1 MHGLLTPVLLL
12 FRSSIYRMIP
22 DITQMQDGAS
32 TTERADTLYSKS
44 YGRSLMATFC
54 ETYRPDFVLMGVPTD
69 TFAHQVE
76 ADLKNMLQQFTLSD
90 GVTDAACLIIDT
102 NKL

>member
-1 MHGLLTPVLLL
+1 MSCYS
-12 FRSSIYRMIP
+12 RSSIYRMIP
-22 DITQMQDGAS
+22 DITQVQEDDAS
-32 TTERADTLYSKS
+32 TAERADTLYAKS

-54 ETYRPDFVLMGVPTD
+54 DAYKPDFVLMGVPTD
-69 TFAHQVE
+69 TFAHQVQ

>member
-1 MHGLLTPVLLL
+1 
-12 FRSSIYRMIP
+12 MIP
-22 DITQMQDGAS
+22 DITQVQEEGAS

-44 YGRSLMATFC
+44 YGRSLMATYC
-54 ETYRPDFVLMGVPTD
+54 EAYKPDFVLMGVPTD